1 MPVREATSDDLADIS
16 FVAATTYSAAYGS
29 SLSHEQLRA
38 ELAVSRSVGYFRSA
52 MLTDT
57 ILVSEEGG
65 RLVGYVQ
72 LSEVRAKP
80 QNAPPPTK
88 QDRAVKA
95 LYVHPEFQ
103 RRGHGRALMEAAF
116 RHRRLREARNVY
128 IDVWPQN
135 ERALALYRKYGFEIV
150 GECAVM
156 VGGEPA
162 GRDLI
167 LMRPIQGR

>member
-16 FVAATTYSAAYGS
+16 LVAATTYSDAYGS
-29 SLSHEQLRA
+29 SLSHEQLSA

-80 QNAPPPTK
+80 QNAPLPTK
-88 QDRAVKA
+88 QDQAINA

-103 RRGHGRALMEAAF
+103 GRGHGRALMDAAF
-116 RHRRLREARNVY
+116 RHPRLREARNVY

-135 ERALALYRKYGFEIV
+135 ERALALYRKYGFEAV
-150 GECAVM
+150 GVSAVM

-162 GRDLI
+162 GHDLV